1 MVTSNPPNS
10 GKPLKSRVRLDL
22 AILVVFVVCVLLA
35 GSVFDINQF
44 TNYLAT
50 RSESKLD
57 ELVFGSLAVSIGSIV
72 FSLRRWLEVRR
83 ETARAESER
92 ARAEAA
98 SRAKSEFLANMSHE
112 IRTPMNGILGMLDLM
127 LETDLKPEQREY
139 LNLAKASAESLL
151 QVLNDILDFSKI
163 EAGKLSFEN
172 IEFNLRDTLGDALD
186 VLTIRG
192 GQKGLELLAK
202 ISPEL
207 PEILVG
213 DPGRLRQVVVNLVG
227 NAIKFTESGEV
238 AVEVVEESQSKHDI
252 TLRVGVRDTGIGI
265 PGDRLADIFQPFE
278 QADSS
283 STRKFGGTGLGLAIC
298 QQLVDAM
305 GGRIWVESELGKGS
319 TFIFTAK
326 FALATEET
334 RAKTRLSPRQLSGMK
349 TLIVDD
355 NYTNRR
361 LLEEITAHWGM
372 QPNSA
377 ESGKEALLLL
387 RQASTSERPYQL
399 VLLDSQMPEMDGFSL
414 VEQMRANPSWAG
426 ATIVML
432 TSAGKSG
439 DIARCQ
445 ALNITAYLK
454 KPIRQS
460 QLLDAVMTAL
470 GVQSVDTSH
479 PPVTE
484 ADIKKWR
491 PRLNVLL
498 AEDNEVNQKIAAQL
512 LKKWGHSVAI
522 VENGKQAVTAF
533 DDGDFDVILM
543 DIQMPEMDG
552 FQATQIIREKEKSRK
567 TRIPIVAI
575 TAHAMEGDRERC
587 IAAGMDTYVSKP
599 IRPAELLET
608 LQQISSPDGSSPVM
622 KPMPATEESGSSSI
636 LNRQELLDRLEGN
649 QELCREVLEIFRKQ
663 YPKMMSAIEAAVVQ
677 KDAEEL
683 YSVAHALRGAA
694 ANVSAISVSTQAS
707 LLEQAGRTKDLSN
720 VEQWHASLQKE
731 VNRLEQVLSKMVK
744 GNSE

>member
-1 MVTSNPPNS
+1 M
-10 GKPLKSRVRLDL
+10 
-22 AILVVFVVCVLLA
+22 CVLLA
-35 GSVFDINQF
+35 GAVFDTNQF
-44 TNYLAT
+44 TKYLAT

-57 ELVFGSLAVSIGSIV
+57 EFVFGSLAVSIGLIV

-83 ETARAESER
+83 ESARAEAEK

-98 SRAKSEFLANMSHE
+98 SSAKSEFLANMSHE
-112 IRTPMNGILGMLDLM
+112 IRTPMNGVLGMLDLT
-127 LETDLKPEQREY
+127 LETDLKPEQSEY

-172 IEFNLRDTLGDALD
+172 IEFDLRDTLGDALD

-202 ISPEL
+202 ISPAL

-227 NAIKFTESGEV
+227 NAIKFTEAGEV
-238 AVEVVEESQSKHDI
+238 AVEVFEESQTKHDI
-252 TLRVGVRDTGIGI
+252 TLQVRVRDTGMGI

-298 QQLVDAM
+298 QQLVNAM
-305 GGRIWVESELGKGS
+305 GGRIWVESEVGKGS
-319 TFIFTAK
+319 TFSFTAT

-387 RQASTSERPYQL
+387 RQASASERPYQL

-414 VEQMRANPSWAG
+414 VEQMRASPTWG
-426 ATIVML
+426 EATIVML

-439 DIARCQ
+439 DIARCRQ
-445 ALNITAYLK
+445 LGITAYLK

-484 ADIKKWR
+484 GDIKRWR
-491 PRLNVLL
+491 PRLNILL
-498 AEDNEVNQKIAAQL
+498 AEDNEVNQTIAALL
-512 LKKWGHSVAI
+512 LKKWGHSVTI

-533 DDGDFDVILM
+533 EEGNFDVILM

-552 FQATQIIREKEKSRK
+552 FQATQIIREKEKSRN
-567 TRIPIVAI
+567 TRTPIVAL

-587 IAAGMDTYVSKP
+587 IAAGMDTYVAKP

-608 LQQISSPDGSSPVM
+608 LQQVSSPDGSSTVM
-622 KPMPATEESGSSSI
+622 RPKTVAEESGGNSI

-649 QELCREVLEIFRKQ
+649 QELCGEVLEAFRRQ
-663 YPKMMSAIEAAVVQ
+663 CPKMMSAIDAAVVQ
-677 KDAEEL
+677 KEPEEL
-683 YSVAHALRGAA
+683 YSAAHALRGAA
-694 ANVSAISVSTQAS
+694 ANVSAISVSIQAS

-720 VEQWHASLQKE
+720 VEQWHASLREE
-731 VNRLEQVLSKMVK
+731 VNRLEDVLSKMAK
-744 GNSE
+744 GKPA